1 MEQVCQD
8 VCGHLPRMVLAIFL
22 KDRSAAPCSCVL
34 VKSICQVP
42 QLAHILLHVE
52 LTGLFMPALLSFHYL
67 FLIESIRNVVVPL
80 GHSLWWG
87 FSP

>member
-22 KDRSAAPCSCVL
+22 KDRSAAPCSCIL
-34 VKSICQVP
+34 VESFCQVP

-52 LTGLFMPALLSFHYL
+52 LTGLFMPTLLGFHNR

-80 GHSLWWG
+80 VILCGG
-87 FSP
+87 VFSP